1 MGNPSLMW
9 GYKESFEMNR
19 AGSQCS
25 FCCLAAAASRPSL
38 LHFCPC
44 LQRPLPQNKNC
55 INELFSLRKTLSG
68 KAEYKEYLL
77 IPCYVIFF
85 SSSWFYKTIGP
96 RPEPLIP
103 GRERNILTA
112 SSPQNLGGGNGKR
125 EAWGTIIPLW
135 LSDGENGRTWMSLG
149 ARTLDSLYSSA
160 IQCKKEF
167 WM

>member
-1 MGNPSLMW
+1 MDNPSLMW

-19 AGSQCS
+19 AGSQSS
-25 FCCLAAAASRPSL
+25 FCCCAAAASRPSL

-77 IPCYVIFF
+77 LPCYLIFFF

-103 GRERNILTA
+103 GREGKILTA
-112 SSPQNLGGGNGKR
+112 SSPQNWGEKWQEGGMGHNHPALTVRWGEWQDLNELGGPHSR
-125 EAWGTIIPLW
+125 F
-135 LSDGENGRTWMSLG
+135 SL
-149 ARTLDSLYSSA
+149 
-160 IQCKKEF
+160 
-167 WM
+167 